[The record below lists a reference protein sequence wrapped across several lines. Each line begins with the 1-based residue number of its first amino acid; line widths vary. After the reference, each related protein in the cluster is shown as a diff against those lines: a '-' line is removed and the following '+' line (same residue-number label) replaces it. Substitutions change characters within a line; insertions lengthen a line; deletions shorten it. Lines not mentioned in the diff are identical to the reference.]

1 MLVRDVDGRIHIIS
15 RKDSKDDK
23 SYYQKIIQVRSG
35 YMKQYK
41 SVIMVSNSNKG
52 ELSK

>member
-1 MLVRDVDGRIHIIS
+1 MLVRDIDGRIHIIS

-41 SVIMVSNSNKG
+41 SVIMISNKG

>member
-1 MLVRDVDGRIHIIS
+1 MLVRDIDGRIHIIS

-41 SVIMVSNSNKG
+41 SVVLISNKSG
-52 ELSK
+52 LSK